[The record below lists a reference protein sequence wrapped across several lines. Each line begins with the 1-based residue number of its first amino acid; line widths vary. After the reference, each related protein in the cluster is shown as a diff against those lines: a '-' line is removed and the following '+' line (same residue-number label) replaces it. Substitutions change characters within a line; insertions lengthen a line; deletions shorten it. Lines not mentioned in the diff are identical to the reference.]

1 MDPVNLQDGGAARRT
16 PRAGVGRRLRIAA
29 VALLLAGGAVA
40 AWYGGARNFVFPK
53 RWDKIAEPALYRS
66 GQISGRL
73 IESTLRRHGIRTVV
87 DLTDRRTRT
96 EDRETERL
104 AIRDLGLERIRA
116 PLEGD
121 GRGDPESYVLA
132 LRAMTAAV
140 RTGRPTLVHCQ
151 SGVQRVG
158 GVVAAFRLLIE
169 RRPPAEVR
177 AELDAKGWD
186 PKDDRVLEEFLD
198 ANLGTIAA
206 RLVEEGILE
215 RVPDPLPLLGSGR
228 PAAVNRR

>member
-1 MDPVNLQDGGAARRT
+1 MDTANLQDGDAARRMA
-16 PRAGVGRRLRIAA
+16 RAPGGRRARIAV
-29 VALLLAGGAVA
+29 VALLLAGGVA
-40 AWYGGARNFVFPK
+40 AWYGGARNHVFPK
-53 RWDKIAEPALYRS
+53 RWDRIAEPALYRS

-73 IESTLRRHGIRTVV
+73 IEQTLRRHGIRTVV
-87 DLTDRRTRT
+87 DLTDHRTRS

-104 AIRDLGLERIRA
+104 TIRDLGIERIRA

-158 GVVAAFRLLIE
+158 GVVAAYRLLIE

-198 ANLGTIAA
+198 ANLAHIAA
-206 RLVEEGILE
+206 RLVAEGIIE

-228 PAAVNRR
+228 PAVVSRP